1 MSRAIRV
8 RFEKGVLRP
17 LDAVDLRDGEELEV
31 VIVQRSF
38 RGFREVASRY
48 RFKVDRDIVGDFLE
62 ERR

>member
-1 MSRAIRV
+1 LSRAIRV